1 MKKKYDELASNVIK
15 YAGGEKNIKNA
26 WHCVT
31 RLRFNLADKD
41 SVDLES
47 IKKVPG
53 VMGAQF
59 AGDQF
64 QVIIGNDVES
74 AFDAVQKALGNSL
87 TQENTDDDGDNK
99 ESVISRLMD
108 FISGTFTP
116 AMPAIIGAGLLKG
129 IVSLIQTF
137 NWLPTNGAEF
147 KVLEMISDSAFYFLP
162 FLLAVSAA
170 RKLKT
175 NEFLAMSIAGVL
187 LYPTMV
193 NGFNAMSA
201 GKTVA
206 TMKLFGFLPMPY
218 LAYSSSV
225 IPILLAVWFLKYVF
239 QWVKGWMPK
248 SVTIMLSPV
257 LTLLI
262 VVPVTLVILGPLG
275 TYVGTGFSAV
285 ILWLFK
291 HVGIIAGALLG
302 GLWPLLVMTG
312 MHWAIM
318 PFGLQIFNSQG
329 FDSFMSPSIL
339 AATFAMAGA
348 TFAVLLKTKDDNM
361 KQIALPAGISAI
373 LGITE
378 PAMYGVTL
386 KLKKPLIGALIGGGV
401 TGAVFNV
408 FHLKAFGMGMPGL
421 IALPGF
427 VEPHNNLNIIVA
439 GAGSILAFAIA
450 FIITW
455 YIGFEDEKNDT
466 VNKES
471 AQNNKNSE
479 KGTQIKISAPVSGQA
494 VPVENLT
501 DPTFAGQVMG
511 QTTAIQPST
520 NKVVSPFEGE
530 VTLVGETKH
539 AVGIKSVDGIELL
552 IHMGID
558 TVELQGKHFVSHVKQ
573 GDHVIQG
580 DLLMEMDVAA
590 IKEAGYDPV
599 VLSIVTNSADY
610 LDVISTT
617 TSNDIVVGDNVAAAV
632 N

>member
-1 MKKKYDELASNVIK
+1 MKKNYDELASNVIK
-15 YAGGEKNIKNA
+15 YAGGERNIKNA

-31 RLRFNLADKD
+31 RLRFNLADKG

-64 QVIIGNDVES
+64 QVIIGNDVEA
-74 AFDAVQKALGNSL
+74 AFDAVQKALGNSF
-87 TQENTDDDGDNK
+87 TQENTDDGDNK
-99 ESVISRLMD
+99 EGVISRLMD

-386 KLKKPLIGALIGGGV
+386 KLKKPFIGALIGGGV

-408 FHLKAFGMGMPGL
+408 FHVKAFGMGMPGL

-439 GAGSILAFAIA
+439 VAGSILAFVIA

-455 YIGFEDEKNDT
+455 YIGFEDVKNDT

-471 AQNNKNSE
+471 VQNNNIE
-479 KGTQIKISAPVSGQA
+479 KGAGVQIKISAPVSGQA
-494 VPVENLT
+494 VPVENLA
-501 DPTFAGQVMG
+501 DATFAGQVMG

-520 NKVVSPFEGE
+520 NEIVSPFEGE
-530 VTLVGETKH
+530 VTLVAETKH

-558 TVELQGKHFVSHVKQ
+558 TVELQGKHFVSHIKQ

-590 IKEAGYDPV
+590 IKEEGYDPV

-617 TSNDIVVGDNVAAAV
+617 TSNDIVVGDNIAAAV

>member
-1 MKKKYDELASNVIK
+1 MKKNYDELASNVIK
-15 YAGGEKNIKNA
+15 YAGGERNIKNA

-31 RLRFNLADKD
+31 RLRFNLADKG

-64 QVIIGNDVES
+64 QVIIGNDVEA
-74 AFDAVQKALGNSL
+74 AFDAVQKALGNSF
-87 TQENTDDDGDNK
+87 TQENTDDGDNK
-99 ESVISRLMD
+99 EGVISRLMD

-408 FHLKAFGMGMPGL
+408 FHVKAFGMGMPGL

-439 GAGSILAFAIA
+439 VAGSILAFVIA

-455 YIGFEDEKNDT
+455 YIGFEDVKNDT

-471 AQNNKNSE
+471 VQNNNIE
-479 KGTQIKISAPVSGQA
+479 KGAGAQIKISAPVSGQA
-494 VPVENLT
+494 VPVENLA
-501 DPTFAGQVMG
+501 DATFAGQVMG

-520 NKVVSPFEGE
+520 NEIVSPFEGE
-530 VTLVGETKH
+530 VTLVAETKH

-558 TVELQGKHFVSHVKQ
+558 TVELQGKHFVSHIKQ

-590 IKEAGYDPV
+590 IKEEGYDPV

-617 TSNDIVVGDNVAAAV
+617 TSNDIVVGDNIAAAV